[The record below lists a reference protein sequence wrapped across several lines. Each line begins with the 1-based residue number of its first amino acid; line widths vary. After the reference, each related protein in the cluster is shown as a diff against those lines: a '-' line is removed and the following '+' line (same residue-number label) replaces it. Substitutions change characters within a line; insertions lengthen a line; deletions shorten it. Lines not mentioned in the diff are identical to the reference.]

1 MQSTQVHWAARSL
14 VASVTVL
21 VSGVAFLLFILAP
34 LASWLQGPDGLRTSF
49 AAAIACLLPGLS
61 IVALAHWRALSSKPL
76 LTLLI
81 GTGLRMVPLLIVAL
95 VAMLSGDQAVYK
107 YFAAYLVC
115 FYLATL
121 AIETFVSLQVVRSR
135 FASTLEAA
143 NPAA

>member
-1 MQSTQVHWAARSL
+1 MQSTQVHWAARSFVSSAML
-14 VASVTVL
+14 L
-21 VSGVAFLLFILAP
+21 VSGAALLLLGLAP
-34 LASWLQGPDGLRTSF
+34 MAYWLQGLVGLRTVSW
-49 AAAIACLLPGLS
+49 AALACLLPGVS
-61 IVALAHWRALSSKPL
+61 IIALAYWRALSAKPL
-76 LTLLI
+76 FTMLLA
-81 GTGLRMVPLLIVAL
+81 TALRMVPLLIVAL

-135 FASTLEAA
+135 FAPTLESA